1 MYKRQLSP
9 PVSPLREAALRGE
22 NAALHARGDALEA
35 QLGDSWRQL
44 SESRVSSRQEAAAL
58 EERVGRLAAEVRQAT
73 QTQRLL
79 EQANVQ
85 LATELRHRGPLNG
98 ALKGAAVSASTSP
111 QPPRS
116 PRNSPAPRAAPSPS
130 PLAGAAC
137 LLYTSPSPRD

>member
-1 MYKRQLSP
+1 MLAGACRLGGGALASCERGCLRSADADFA
-9 PVSPLREAALRGE
+9 VSPLREAALRGE

-116 PRNSPAPRAAPSPS
+116 GPPTA
-130 PLAGAAC
+130 
-137 LLYTSPSPRD
+137 